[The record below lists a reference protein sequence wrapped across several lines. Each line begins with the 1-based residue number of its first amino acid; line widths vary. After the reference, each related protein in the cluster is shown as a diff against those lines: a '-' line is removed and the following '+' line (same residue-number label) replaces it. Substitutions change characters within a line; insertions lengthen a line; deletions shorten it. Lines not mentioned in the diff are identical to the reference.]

1 MLAPVRRLLI
11 IPRWAGGPES
21 DFYPW
26 LGRVLADRAPPPFE
40 EVRALRMPDPGAPV
54 IDAWVSVV
62 REALGDDPDLAA
74 ETVLLGHSVGCQA
87 VLRALAGL
95 PAGRHVAGALL
106 VAGWFWVDK
115 PWETLRP
122 WMDTPVDLAAVR
134 AACPRTV
141 VLLSDDDPF
150 TADAAANGRA
160 WEERLGAEVRLVPG
174 AKHFNAA
181 EEPAVLE
188 ALLERLT
195 G

>member
-1 MLAPVRRLLI
+1 MRRLII

-26 LGRVLADRAPPPFE
+26 LERALAAQAPLLFD
-40 EVRALRMPDPGAPV
+40 EVRALRLPNPGAPV
-54 IDAWVSVV
+54 IADWVRGV
-62 REALGDDPDLAA
+62 REAIGDDPARAA

-87 VLRALAGL
+87 ALRALAEL
-95 PAGRHVAGALL
+95 PAGTRVAGAVM
-106 VAGWFWVDK
+106 VAGWFRVDA

-122 WMDTPVDLAAVR
+122 WMDTPVDLGAAR
-134 AACPRTV
+134 AACPRVV

-150 TADAAANGRA
+150 TSDAAANRRA
-160 WEERLGAEVRLVPG
+160 WEERVGAEVRMVPG

-188 ALLERLT
+188 ALIERLP
-195 G
+195 